1 MLLGNGSASVTSVVI
16 VDSNSGGRWEI
27 GGLGSGSGSQ
37 YMESDVRMEPVL
49 GI

>member
-1 MLLGNGSASVTSVVI
+1 MVGRGSVSVTSVAI

-37 YMESDVRMEPVL
+37 YMESDVRMEPEL